1 MPRTLEQ
8 QLIENGF
15 VVHSV
20 HGNSM
25 RPMLEEARDLVK
37 IVPAVHPL
45 PVGALPLIKRPNGKY
60 VLHRIIDVRRSNY
73 VVCGD
78 NRSFSEVV
86 PPSWVIGVVEGFY
99 KNGVYIPCS
108 DPQYVAYVEKVVR
121 RRRPRAYLLRFRVF
135 RGVRN
140 LKNRLHRPKKHE

>member
-8 QLIENGF
+8 QLNTDGF

-25 RPMLEEARDLVK
+25 RPMLEDARDLVK
-37 IVPAVHPL
+37 IVPATHPL
-45 PVGALPLIKRPNGKY
+45 PLGALPLVKRPNGKY
-60 VLHRIIDVRRSNY
+60 VLHRIIGFRKSDY
-73 VVCGD
+73 VICGD

-108 DPQYVAYVEKVVR
+108 DPNYVAYAEKVVR

-135 RGVRN
+135 RGIRN
-140 LKNRLHRPKKHE
+140 LKNLFRKPKNHE